1 MFFVREEFSFN
12 KLYYLY
18 FGIFLNKCYV
28 SRLVLYSCLMLQ
40 EMYNKL

>member
-12 KLYYLY
+12 RLYYLC
-18 FGIFLNKCYV
+18 FGIFLNECYV
-28 SRLVLYSCLMLQ
+28 SILGLYGCLMLQ